1 MKRLIQSIAGLCVAF
16 SLAGC
21 CYSPGYVDSNNGVM
35 YGGGYQPCNIP
46 DPFAAIFGGC
56 GGCGLWSGGWGTC
69 GATPCASTCETA
81 PCVGNYSGT
90 FPTPVVGSFDGTV
103 ISAPIIG
110 SSNGVVV
117 PAPVVIGH
125 PHVVVPSVPAGVFE
139 QATPSATFV
148 PFPPAPGHTGSII
161 YQSQPS
167 SHRRPVMHDARN
179 QQWVP
184 ARL

>member
-1 MKRLIQSIAGLCVAF
+1 MKRLIQSIAGLCVAL

-21 CYSPGYVDSNNGVM
+21 CYSPGYVDSSNGVM

-69 GATPCASTCETA
+69 GVTPCSPICETA
-81 PCVGNYSGT
+81 PYVGGYHGT
-90 FPTPVVGSFDGTV
+90 IPTPVVSAYSGTV
-103 ISAPIIG
+103 ISAPVVG
-110 SSNGVVV
+110 SLNGVML
-117 PAPVVIGH
+117 PAPVVERYT
-125 PHVVVPSVPAGVFE
+125 PVVLPSVPAGIFE
-139 QATPSATFV
+139 QTTPAAAAV
-148 PFPPAPGHTGSII
+148 PFPVAPPQTGSII

-167 SHRRPVMHDARN
+167 SGQHPVIQDARN